1 MEKIVLLFK
10 GWQGI
15 GNKSCSEDNP
25 IGLGVQQTFHVGKA
39 AGNELRFCLSLI
51 GVRNWGALEDI

>member
-1 MEKIVLLFK
+1 MEEIALLFK

-15 GNKSCSEDNP
+15 GCSEDNP

-39 AGNELRFCLSLI
+39 VGNELRFCLSLI
-51 GVRNWGALEDI
+51 GVRNWGAMEDI